1 MMSVIIPL
9 IPKARV
15 RERRA
20 CVTSVTSRLK
30 KCTIN
35 ITIKGANTTI
45 GCARKKKYKE
55 N

>member
-1 MMSVIIPL
+1 MSVTIPL

-20 CVTSVTSRLK
+20 CVTSATSRLK
-30 KCTIN
+30 KYITN

-45 GCARKKKYKE
+45 GCEEKKR
-55 N
+55 

>member
-1 MMSVIIPL
+1 MSVIIPL

-30 KCTIN
+30 KYITN

-45 GCARKKKYKE
+45 GCGVKKD
-55 N
+55 